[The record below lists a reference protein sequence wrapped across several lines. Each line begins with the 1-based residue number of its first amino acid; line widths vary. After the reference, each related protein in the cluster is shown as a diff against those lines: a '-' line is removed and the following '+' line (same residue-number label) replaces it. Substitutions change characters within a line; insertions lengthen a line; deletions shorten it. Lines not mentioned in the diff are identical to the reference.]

1 MQRLRLQV
9 DKIDLK
15 LLKLLQQ
22 RTKLSGEIGRTKRR
36 HGAEIYVPGR
46 ERELLTRVAK
56 RARGTLPVCAV
67 TAIFR
72 EILSSSRAAQGQAP
86 IGLLRASADALLLPA
101 RWQFGACDRFVARK
115 SWREVASDLASGRLA
130 IALLTL
136 TDLAAILGNARARK
150 DFLETMS
157 LMGDFWMGVGT
168 DGRLEERVFIVKP
181 RKNEMPMTGS
191 RVLILIECK
200 NTAHAV
206 KSLLTSM
213 PYRPIHSEHVT
224 LFPSRGRG
232 KSTLGLLGL
241 TLAKAIDEDDSAGS
255 LNFLS
260 RSGLTTSIVGIYP
273 GGEDY
278 GG

>member
-46 ERELLTRVAK
+46 ERELLARVAGQAAGK
-56 RARGTLPVCAV
+56 LPACAV
-67 TAIFR
+67 AAIFR

-86 IGLLRASADALLLPA
+86 IGLLRESAEAILLSA
-101 RWQFGACDRFVARK
+101 RWQFGACDRFVTKK
-115 SWREVASDLASGRLA
+115 SWREIARELGAGRLE
-130 IALLTL
+130 IALLTMP
-136 TDLAAILGNARARK
+136 DLAAILGDARSRGQ
-150 DFLETMS
+150 FLESMS
-157 LMGDFWMGVGT
+157 LVGDFSTGLEANGL
-168 DGRLEERVFIVKP
+168 LEERVFILKAR
-181 RKNEMPMTGS
+181 RKEARMAGR

-213 PYRPIHSEHVT
+213 PQRPIHSEHVN
-224 LFPSRGRG
+224 LFPSRERQD
-232 KSTLGLLGL
+232 STLALLGL
-241 TLAKAIDEDDSAGS
+241 TLARALDAADSAGS
-255 LNFLS
+255 LDFLS